1 MPASISDR
9 LKALGVKVGAQDLKP
24 APPVRSNNLENILDG
39 HSLETPWGETFVI
52 EKRYPV
58 GQPHGSAALQLTAS
72 LERLA
77 DWAGDARI
85 RAIAPEA
92 LAFLDTETTGLAGG
106 TGTYAFVIGVARIVD
121 EELHIRQFFMR
132 DPAEE
137 PAQLIAFESFLAPCQ
152 AIVTFNGKAFDAPLL
167 ATRFVSHGL
176 RAPFL
181 ELAHID
187 LLHLA
192 RRLWRDRLP
201 SRTLGNLEVQILGA
215 LRTAEDIPGWMIPS
229 VYFNYLH
236 TGDTSQL
243 KDILYHNR
251 MDVLSLVA
259 LLEHVGWLLADPL
272 QFGGEF
278 SIDLIALGKL
288 FEDLGDLETAT
299 QLYIHGLEHEDTG
312 DASGANDLLPPE
324 ILLQALQRLA
334 AIHKRQA
341 HLEAAIQ
348 VWEQAARYTHIEAHI
363 ELAKTY
369 EHHLKDY
376 TQAIYWTET
385 AISLIESS
393 STING
398 QNPYLNAYQKR
409 QWLVELQH
417 RLERLQRK
425 NCSKGRHQGDE

>member
-24 APPVRSNNLENILDG
+24 APAVRSYNLENILDG
-39 HSLETPWGETFVI
+39 HSLETPLGETFVV
-52 EKRYPV
+52 EKVYPL
-58 GQPHGSAALQLTAS
+58 GHPHGSAALQLTAS

-85 RAIAPEA
+85 SGIQPQA

-106 TGTYAFVIGVARIVD
+106 TGTYAFVIGMARIIE

-137 PAQLIAFESFLAPCQ
+137 PAHLIAFESFLAPCQ
-152 AIVTFNGKAFDAPLL
+152 AIVTFNGKAFDVPLL
-167 ATRFVSHGL
+167 ATRFISHGL

-181 ELAHID
+181 DLAHID

-229 VYFNYLH
+229 IYFSYLY

-259 LLEHVGWLLADPL
+259 LLNHVGWLLDDPL
-272 QFGGEF
+272 QYGGEF
-278 SIDLIALGKL
+278 GVDLIALGKL

-299 QLYIHGLEHEDTG
+299 QLYIHGLEHED
-312 DASGANDLLPPE
+312 ARNDMLPPGT
-324 ILLQALQRLA
+324 LLQALERLA
-334 AIHKRQA
+334 AIHKRQRR
-341 HLEAAIQ
+341 LENAIQ

-376 TQAIYWTET
+376 TLAIYWTET

-398 QNPYLNAYQKR
+398 QSPYRNAYQKR
-409 QWLVELQH
+409 QWLLELQH
-417 RLERLQRK
+417 RLERLQHKELLQRK
-425 NCSKGRHQGDE
+425 ELLQPKAPGE

>member
-39 HSLETPWGETFVI
+39 RSLATPLGETFLV
-52 EKRYPV
+52 ERHYPL

-85 RAIAPEA
+85 RDIPPQE

-106 TGTYAFVIGVARIVD
+106 TGTYAFVIGVARIVND
-121 EELHIRQFFMR
+121 ELHMHQFFMR

-137 PAQLIAFESFLAPCQ
+137 PAQLAAFESFIAPCQ
-152 AIVTFNGKAFDAPLL
+152 AIVTYNGKAFDAPLL
-167 ATRFVSHGL
+167 ATRFITHGL

-181 ELAHID
+181 DMAHID

-215 LRTAEDIPGWMIPS
+215 LRTEEDIPGWMIPS
-229 VYFNYLH
+229 IYFNFIH

-259 LLEHVGWLLADPL
+259 LLDHVGWLLADPL
-272 QFGGEF
+272 QFGGQYG
-278 SIDLIALGKL
+278 IDLIALGKL

-299 QLYIHGLEHEDTG
+299 QLYIHGLEHED
-312 DASGANDLLPPE
+312 ARNDLLPVDS
-324 ILLQALQRLA
+324 LLQALGRLA

-341 HLEAAIQ
+341 NLEAAIQ
-348 VWEQAARYTHIEAHI
+348 VWEQAARYAHIEAHI

-385 AISLIESS
+385 AISLIETS

-409 QWLVELQH
+409 QWLVELHH
-417 RLERLQRK
+417 RLERLQQK
-425 NCSKGRHQGDE
+425 ALGA

>member
-24 APPVRSNNLENILDG
+24 APPVRSKNLEDILDG
-39 HSLETPWGETFVI
+39 HSLETPLGETFVV
-52 EKRYPV
+52 EQHYPL
-58 GQPHGSAALQLTAS
+58 GQPHGRAALQITAS

-77 DWAGDARI
+77 DWAGDARLRLI
-85 RAIAPEA
+85 PPQA

-106 TGTYAFVIGVARIVD
+106 TGTYAFVIGVARIID
-121 EELHIRQFFMR
+121 EQLHICQFFMR
-132 DPAEE
+132 DPVEE

-152 AIVTFNGKAFDAPLL
+152 AIVTYNGKAFDAPLL
-167 ATRFVSHGL
+167 ATRFISHGL

-181 ELAHID
+181 DLAHID

-229 VYFNYLH
+229 IYFNYLH

-259 LLEHVGWLLADPL
+259 LLDHVGWLLADPL
-272 QFGGEF
+272 QYGSQYG
-278 SIDLIALGKL
+278 IDLIALGKL

-299 QLYIHGLEHEDTG
+299 QLYIHGLEHED
-312 DASGANDLLPPE
+312 ARSDLFPVE
-324 ILLQALQRLA
+324 TLLQALQHLA
-334 AIHKRQA
+334 AIHKRQSR
-341 HLEAAIQ
+341 LEAAIQ

-376 TQAIYWTET
+376 TLAIYWTES

-393 STING
+393 GMING
-398 QNPYLNAYQKR
+398 QNPFLNAYQKR

-417 RLERLQRK
+417 RLERLHRK
-425 NCSKGRHQGDE
+425 ELSQGKAPGE

>member
-24 APPVRSNNLENILDG
+24 APPVRPKNLEDILEG
-39 HSLETPWGETFVI
+39 HSLETPLGETFVV
-52 EKRYPV
+52 EKRYPL
-58 GQPHGSAALQLTAS
+58 GQPHGKAALQITAS

-77 DWAGDARI
+77 AWAGDARI
-85 RAIAPEA
+85 GLIPPQA

-106 TGTYAFVIGVARIVD
+106 TGTYAFVIGVARIIGD
-121 EELHIRQFFMR
+121 ELHIRQFFMR
-132 DPAEE
+132 GPAEE
-137 PAQLIAFESFLAPCQ
+137 PAQLIAFEAFLAPCQ
-152 AIVTFNGKAFDAPLL
+152 AIVTYNGKAFDAPLL
-167 ATRFVSHGL
+167 VTRFISHGL
-176 RAPFL
+176 RAPFMD
-181 ELAHID
+181 LAHID

-215 LRTAEDIPGWMIPS
+215 LRTEEDIPGWMIPS
-229 VYFNYLH
+229 IYFNYLH
-236 TGDTSQL
+236 TGDTGQL

-259 LLEHVGWLLADPL
+259 LLDHVGWLLADPMQYGS
-272 QFGGEF
+272 QFG
-278 SIDLIALGKL
+278 IDLIALGKL

-299 QLYIHGLEHEDTG
+299 QLYIHGLEHEDVQ
-312 DASGANDLLPPE
+312 NDLMPVE
-324 ILLQALQRLA
+324 SLLQALQHLA

-341 HLEAAIQ
+341 HLESAIQ
-348 VWEQAARYTHIEAHI
+348 VWEQAARYAHIEAHI

-376 TQAIYWTET
+376 STAIYWTET
-385 AISLIESS
+385 AISLVETSP
-393 STING
+393 TLNG

-409 QWLVELQH
+409 QWLVELNH
-417 RLERLQRK
+417 RLERLRKKELLQRK
-425 NCSKGRHQGDE
+425 TPGE